1 MPLVNV
7 WIRDEDYSTYLLVKA
22 QGRTAWPDLVRHA
35 LNSAS
40 TSAGTA
46 VPTVVPPAPKP
57 KKEEED
63 SNVDHRNNTRDNT
76 NPTTTSGVLRTPE
89 QKQKLDSY
97 FRRPKQEE
105 EWSGPITK
113 ADSAR
118 KRK

>member
-1 MPLVNV
+1 VYTYYMPNV
-7 WIRDEDYSTYLLVKA
+7 STYIKSADLAKYLA
-22 QGRTAWPDLVRHA
+22 IQSQGKGAWTEFVHKA
-35 LNSAS
+35 LNGTVARQSAS
-40 TSAGTA
+40 E
-46 VPTVVPPAPKP
+46 PTTK
-57 KKEEED
+57 ED
-63 SNVDHRNNTRDNT
+63 SNVDNRDNTRDNT

-97 FRRPKQEE
+97 FRRPKQQE